1 MSPTDWKT
9 IRWNFDGHRG
19 SIPTD
24 LSRYVAM
31 LVEGNSDEREDA
43 RDLFFQWPVESARY
57 IGQLGAIPSFLGI
70 LFGVIDEE
78 RTDTARNIEVASS
91 FIWRLDDYQTLTQFY
106 KGTLSYAAH
115 WL

>member
-1 MSPTDWKT
+1 MSLPDWKT
-9 IRWNFDGHRG
+9 IRWNFDGHQG

-57 IGQLGAIPSFLGI
+57 IGQLGAIPSFLSV

-78 RTDTARNIEVASS
+78 KLILRE
-91 FIWRLDDYQTLTQFY
+91 TLNWHPALFGGWTTT
-106 KGTLSYAAH
+106 KH
-115 WL
+115 